1 MTTNAYEN
9 FKTLEVIEKELK
21 FMAKSIIRI
30 KLLRSL
36 ENSTYTVKELSN
48 DTGLCYSSVS
58 TNLNKLE
65 EKEYISKKDKRFST
79 KELTSLYLENLIEFD
94 QTIEIIENFKE
105 LWNQHNIEE
114 LNQKAMLNLTSLI
127 ESELIK
133 STPLDIYKT
142 HNILKDQLLNSKKI
156 KLIFPY
162 LHPEY
167 PEMIKKSIENGANI
181 ELIIPKEIHD
191 EFYYK
196 LINNTDTNDQLIIK
210 SSKNNLNIYL
220 TITEEEMSLGLF
232 KNDGSFDQNRILISN
247 DKEALNWASELF
259 KSINMK
265 IKEEEKNEF
274 N

>member
-1 MTTNAYEN
+1 MTTNVCEN
-9 FKTLEVIEKELK
+9 FKTLEVIEKDLK

-30 KLLRSL
+30 KLLKSL
-36 ENSTYTVKELSN
+36 ENSTYTVKELAN

-65 EKEYISKKDKRFST
+65 EREYISKIDKRFST
-79 KELTSLYLENLIEFD
+79 KELTSLYLENIVEFD
-94 QTIEIIENFKE
+94 QTIGIIESFKE

-127 ESELIK
+127 QSELIK
-133 STPLDIYKT
+133 STPLDIYRT

-167 PEMIKKSIENGANI
+167 PEIIKESIENGADI

-196 LINNTDTNDQLIIK
+196 LVNNEDNNQLNIK
-210 SSKNNLNIYL
+210 SSERNLNIYL

-232 KNDGSFDQNRILISN
+232 KNDGSFDQNRILISD
-247 DKEALNWASELF
+247 DKEALEWASELF
-259 KSINMK
+259 KSIRMK
-265 IKEEEKNEF
+265 TIVEEKI
-274 N
+274 